1 MTDLATNAVDSEMK
15 GIYLDMAKEI
25 EEIAQRLGR
34 QTIIGIAGPPG
45 AGKTTT
51 ARALVNLIP
60 GSVLLPM
67 DGYHFTRAELSA
79 FDDPQEAFR
88 RRGAHWTF
96 DGKKFVE
103 DLKILKETHH
113 GYFPSFDHGVG
124 DPIERDIEIT
134 EESRIVI
141 VEGNY
146 LLQDIEPWRELKSL
160 FDYSYFIY
168 APIEVIEERIFKRHM
183 SVGRTAEQ
191 ALERVKTNDALNARE
206 ILECKD
212 RADKIVYSK

>member
-1 MTDLATNAVDSEMK
+1 MANSDITVDSAMEE
-15 GIYLDMAKEI
+15 IYLDMAKEI
-25 EEIAQRLGR
+25 EVIAQRTGR

-51 ARALVNLIP
+51 AKALVKLLP

-67 DGYHFTRAELSA
+67 DGYHYTRAQLSA

-96 DGKKFVE
+96 DGNKFVH
-103 DLKILKETHH
+103 DLKVLKECHH
-113 GYFPSFDHGVG
+113 GYFPSFDHGKG
-124 DPIERDIEIT
+124 DPVEKDIEIN
-134 EESRIVI
+134 ESSRIVI

-146 LLQDIEPWRELKSL
+146 LLQDIEPWRELKAL

-183 SVGRTAEQ
+183 SVGRTEEQ
-191 ALERVKTNDALNARE
+191 AMERVKTNDALNARE

-212 RADKIVYSK
+212 RADKIIFSQ